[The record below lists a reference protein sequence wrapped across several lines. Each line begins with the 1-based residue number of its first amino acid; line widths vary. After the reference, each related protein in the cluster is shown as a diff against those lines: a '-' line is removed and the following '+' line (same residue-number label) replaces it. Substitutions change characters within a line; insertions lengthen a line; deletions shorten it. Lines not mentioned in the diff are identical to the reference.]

1 MTGPII
7 LEGPDGAGKTILAE
21 ALLLH
26 AVNTNAPGVLGFKNG
41 PPPRGTTSKELR
53 LHYFSQLVP
62 GAVVDRSW
70 PSEMIYG
77 PRTRG
82 ASLLT
87 WRDGDVLMEG
97 LKAAKGVIVVCVP
110 PFEVCRAAWSSGR
123 PELLEKESDL
133 LAVWKSYDSWARMFA
148 DRPDV
153 MIRYDWTKHDA
164 LKSLYFDLGM
174 A

>member
-1 MTGPII
+1 MTGPIV

-21 ALLLH
+21 ALLRR
-26 AVNTNAPGVLGFKNG
+26 AVETDAPKVFGFKNG
-41 PPPRGTTSKELR
+41 PPPRGTTGKELR
-53 LHYFSQLVP
+53 THYLSQFVS
-62 GAVVDRSW
+62 GAVIDRSW

-82 ASLLT
+82 ASLLG
-87 WRDGDVLMEG
+87 WRDADALREA
-97 LKAAKGVIVVCVP
+97 LKAASGVVIVCVP
-110 PFEVCRAAWSSGR
+110 PFEVCRAAWASGR

-133 LAVWKSYDSWARMFA
+133 FAVWRSYDAWATLYA
-148 DRPDV
+148 DKPEF

-164 LKSLYFDLGM
+164 LKNLYFDLGI